1 MEFNQDTKNLIINI
15 AVVAGIA
22 CGMNYVVMEN
32 PDRSLISWSVGLFV
46 VAVLFWIWM
55 RRDDVAEG
63 REDALK
69 AADEA
74 AKQAEALAAK
84 AEAEAKAQLNATKKE
99 KVVKA
104 EDLEDYTEDLEAA
117 IEEVV
122 SKDKVETAKSSPPKA
137 SGEPDDLSVV
147 EGIGPKYRQALFD
160 ANITTYEQV
169 AGMTPN
175 QLEDIIK
182 GAGMRRPASIETW
195 AEQATY
201 AAKGDWDGLE
211 KFQKTLDGGRRK

>member
-104 EDLEDYTEDLEAA
+104 EDLD
-117 IEEVV
+117 
-122 SKDKVETAKSSPPKA
+122 
-137 SGEPDDLSVV
+137 
-147 EGIGPKYRQALFD
+147 
-160 ANITTYEQV
+160 
-169 AGMTPN
+169 
-175 QLEDIIK
+175 
-182 GAGMRRPASIETW
+182 
-195 AEQATY
+195 
-201 AAKGDWDGLE
+201 
-211 KFQKTLDGGRRK
+211 